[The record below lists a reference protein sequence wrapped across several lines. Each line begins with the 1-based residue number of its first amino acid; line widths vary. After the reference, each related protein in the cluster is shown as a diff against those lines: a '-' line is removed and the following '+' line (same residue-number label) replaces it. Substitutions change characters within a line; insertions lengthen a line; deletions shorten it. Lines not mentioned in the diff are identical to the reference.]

1 MDKLEIS
8 ERMAKAIVE
17 YLLKHNVVKVIPI
30 TTNYLTM
37 NPYITKDYFEQYIR
51 EAILKFDKSREKCP
65 KCGSIEVVLKYVSE
79 TYTEI
84 RCKTCGYRVGDDWR
98 E

>member
-1 MDKLEIS
+1 
-8 ERMAKAIVE
+8 
-17 YLLKHNVVKVIPI
+17 
-30 TTNYLTM
+30 
-37 NPYITKDYFEQYIR
+37 
-51 EAILKFDKSREKCP
+51 LKFDKSREKCP